1 MKALRIVG
9 IVLLSIVMV
18 IFICLFSASFGFKD
32 VAKSFATEA
41 MSFTSLSESS
51 SFTNGLGDINEEQ
64 KNPKVKEIIEDEE
77 VQSFIDKYIDITLE
91 GFSGKDMKDVDFS
104 KDLIE
109 LIESK
114 KDELNEAGI
123 KITDEDIET
132 FKNSDEYNELNEGYN
147 QMFTDITSDVSNEG
161 LQFIKAFAFLGTNTF
176 RIICLVIIFISVLLI
191 GLLSWSPFKWLLP
204 VGIDCIVGS
213 GLTLSGGIIIKSMIS
228 AAVEISSTKLMGL
241 FLPGFVLLILGIIML
256 IIYAIFKS
264 KEKVSE
270 VSEVSK

>member
-1 MKALRIVG
+1 MKALRIVR
-9 IVLLSIVMV
+9 IVLLSIVML